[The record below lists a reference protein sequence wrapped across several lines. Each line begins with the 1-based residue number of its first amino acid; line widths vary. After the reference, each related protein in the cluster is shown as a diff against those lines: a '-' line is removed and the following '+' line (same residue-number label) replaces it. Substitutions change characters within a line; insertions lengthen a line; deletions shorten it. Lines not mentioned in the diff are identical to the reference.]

1 MGRYEDTHNQV
12 TRSTQGWEIIFD
24 NGWTMS
30 RVYNFA
36 DDSSLCRHQPS
47 KVRVC
52 RKSST
57 ASINHNGS

>member
-36 DDSSLCRHQPS
+36 DDSSLCRH
-47 KVRVC
+47 
-52 RKSST
+52 
-57 ASINHNGS
+57 